1 MKKIAVWLFAAVLLT
16 CACSEKQDNDTLV
29 VAHGGEMQSLDPVF
43 SYDGVTQGMM
53 INVYDTLLKFN
64 GASMTEFSPS
74 LATQVPTVENGLIS
88 KDGLTY
94 TFPIRKG
101 VKFHDG
107 TEMTPEDVR
116 YSILRF
122 ILSDVSGGP
131 SSLLLEPIL
140 GYTST
145 RDDKGNIIVNFKEA
159 ADAVQVQG
167 DNVVIRLKKPFAPF
181 LGVLA
186 RWGYIVPKK
195 WVAEHGGWDGT
206 EETWKRFNNFEKQ
219 SSYLFDHMNGTG
231 PFKLVRWD
239 ISGRRLQ
246 LAANE
251 EYFEGA
257 PRLKNIHMMTVT
269 EPSTMRLLLEGG
281 DADIAEIPPQ
291 YAEQLKDN
299 PDIVVYDNLPRLRTD
314 PVIFFTLDINAQGN
328 PDIGSGKLDGNG
340 IPPNF
345 FSDPDVRK
353 GFEYAFDYEA
363 FLKEGLSGR
372 GARAYGPAPQGLVF
386 YGKDDPHYDF
396 DLKKAEAHFKKAWGG
411 EVWDKGFALTITYN
425 TGGFPRQMAAEM
437 LKRNI
442 ESLNPK
448 FKVDVRG
455 VMWASFLEKTT
466 ARQMPVWVR
475 GWVADY
481 ADPHNFYFNFMHS
494 DGRYSQSQGYRNPR
508 ADELISK
515 AVAETDKNKRAQ
527 YYKELH
533 KIAYDDA
540 MQIYTVHPTG
550 LWAMRSHVKG
560 FYDNPVFMGLYFYP
574 MYKESDK

>member
-1 MKKIAVWLFAAVLLT
+1 MKKISFLLFACLCFL
-16 CACSEKQDNDTLV
+16 CACSQKQDNDTLI

-53 INVYDTLLKFN
+53 INVYDTLLKFR
-64 GASMTEFSPS
+64 GSSMTEFLPS
-74 LATQVPTVENGLIS
+74 LSTQVPSVENGLIS
-88 KDGLTY
+88 PDGLTY

-107 TEMTPEDVR
+107 TELTPEDVR

-145 RDDKGNIIVNFKEA
+145 RDADGNIVVDFQEA
-159 ADAVQVQG
+159 DRAVQVQG

-181 LGVLA
+181 LGILA

-195 WVAEHGGWDGT
+195 WVADHGGWDGT
-206 EETWKRFNNFEKQ
+206 EETWKQFNNFEKQ

-239 ISGRRLQ
+239 ISGRSLQ

-251 EYFEGA
+251 AYFEGA
-257 PRLKNIHMMTVT
+257 PRIKNIYMRTVT
-269 EPSTMRLLLEGG
+269 EPSTMRLLLEAG
-281 DADIAEIPPQ
+281 DADIAEIPAQ
-291 YAEQLKDN
+291 YVDQLKGR
-299 PDIVVYDNLPRLRTD
+299 PDVVVYDNLPRLRTD

-328 PDIGSGKLDGNG
+328 PDVGSGKLDGNG
-340 IPPNF
+340 IPNDF
-345 FSDPDVRK
+345 FSDPDVRR
-353 GFEYAFDYEA
+353 GFEYAFDYNA
-363 FLKEGLSGR
+363 FLKEGLNGR
-372 GARAYGPAPQGLVF
+372 GSRAFGPAPEGLLF
-386 YGKDDPHYDF
+386 YGADDPHYRF
-396 DLKKAEAHFKKAWGG
+396 DLKKATEHFKKAWNG

-437 LKRNI
+437 LKRNV
-442 ESLNPK
+442 ESINPK
-448 FKVDVRG
+448 FKIDVRG
-455 VMWASFLEKTT
+455 VMWASFLEKTA
-466 ARQMPVWVR
+466 ARQMPLWVR

-494 DGRYSQSQGYRNPR
+494 DGRYAQAQGYHNPK
-508 ADELISK
+508 ADALVMK
-515 AVAETDKNKRAQ
+515 AVSETNKKKRTE
-527 YYKELH
+527 YYKQLH
-533 KIAYDDA
+533 KIVYDDA

-550 LWAMRSHVKG
+550 LWAMRSRVKG
-560 FYDNPVFMGLYFYP
+560 FQDNPVFMGLYFYP
-574 MYKESDK
+574 MYKETEK

>member
-1 MKKIAVWLFAAVLLT
+1 MKKIAVWLFAAILLT
-16 CACSEKQDNDTLV
+16 CACAEKQDNDTLV
-29 VAHGGEMQSLDPVF
+29 VAHSGEMQSLDPVF

-64 GASMTEFSPS
+64 GVSMTEFLPS

-116 YSILRF
+116 YSLLRF
-122 ILSDVSGGP
+122 MLSDVSGGP

-145 RDDKGNIIVNFKEA
+145 RDDNGNIIVNFKEA
-159 ADAVQVQG
+159 AEAVQVQG

-186 RWGYIVPKK
+186 RWGYVVPKK

-206 EETWKRFNNFEKQ
+206 EETWKQFNNFEKQ

-251 EYFEGA
+251 EYYEGA

-269 EPSTMRLLLEGG
+269 EPSTLRLLLEGG

-291 YAEQLKDN
+291 YAEQLKGN
-299 PDIVVYDNLPRLRTD
+299 PNIVVYDNLPRLRTD
-314 PVIFFTLDINAQGN
+314 PVIFFTLNVNANGN

-353 GFEYAFDYEA
+353 GFEYAFDYDA

-372 GARAYGPAPQGLVF
+372 GARAYGPAPEGLVF
-386 YGKDDPHYDF
+386 YDKEDPHYDF
-396 DLKKAEAHFKKAWGG
+396 DLKKAEEHFKKAWGG
-411 EVWDKGFALTITYN
+411 KVWDKGFALTITYN

-442 ESLNPK
+442 ESLNPN

-455 VMWASFLEKTT
+455 VMWASFLEKTA

-494 DGRYSQSQGYRNPR
+494 DGRYSQAQGYQNPR

-515 AVAETDKNKRAQ
+515 AVAETDKDKRAE
-527 YYKELH
+527 YYKKLH
-533 KIAYDDA
+533 KIAYEDA
-540 MQIYTVHPTG
+540 MQIYTVHPSG
-550 LWAMRSHVKG
+550 LWAMRSRVKG

-574 MYKESDK
+574 MYKESEN